1 MIRVL
6 QGDVRDV
13 LPTLPAASVHCI
25 VTSPPYYGLR
35 DYGTATWDG
44 GDSACEHIKTV
55 YKPAS
60 YADGK
65 NAVGKSCMSWRGGER
80 NQSEQFG
87 NVCGKCGARRID
99 RQIGL

>member
-44 GDSACEHIKTV
+44 GDPACEHA
-55 YKPAS
+55 PQM
-60 YADGK
+60 GK
-65 NAVGKSCMSWRGGER
+65 AFSSGTWRNGKDYSGAQKVLNRDCS
-80 NQSEQFG
+80 
-87 NVCGKCGARRID
+87 CGARRID
-99 RQIGL
+99 RQIGLEATPDEWIAT